1 MLQIY
6 TKRKQTRFNTEY
18 LLPCSCHPKQTFK
31 AIPFSLALRIVR
43 VCSKGVDKDKRLHEL
58 TERLLARNYNINMVE
73 SALNK
78 VRSIPRAKALQK
90 VRKKAQRE
98 RPVLAIHY
106 DPSSIA
112 RHWRTIT
119 SKDSHLNKV
128 FKEPP
133 LTAYRRQ

>member
-1 MLQIY
+1 
-6 TKRKQTRFNTEY
+6 
-18 LLPCSCHPKQTFK
+18 
-31 AIPFSLALRIVR
+31 
-43 VCSKGVDKDKRLHEL
+43 
-58 TERLLARNYNINMVE
+58 MVE

-90 VRKKAQRE
+90 VKKKAQRE

-119 SKDSHLNKV
+119 SKDSHLNEV

-133 LTAYRRQ
+133 LTAYRRQRNIRGHLIRAKVVTRHRE